1 MHWPHIYWTKKEF
14 EKSLTDKANQISAVT
29 EEVAKSASISGT
41 LKDLYTLR
49 SDVLKFQEE
58 GMIIGEL
65 MNEIEVLENK
75 FVNEAKQNISIEE
88 IAKLQEEFIIGLSPE
103 NTL

>member
-1 MHWPHIYWTKKEF
+1 MNNQVSAEQEHITK
-14 EKSLTDKANQISAVT
+14 STT
-29 EEVAKSASISGT
+29 VAGT

-88 IAKLQEEFIIGLSPE
+88 IAKLQEEFITGLSPE